1 LDGILSP
8 TPLFTRLGAFG
19 LSITF
24 FTKLKEFLGGKRFY
38 NNQEQSRKWLK
49 ELAVKVYDN
58 GIQKLVPRLQ
68 KYLDLDGDYVEK

>member
-1 LDGILSP
+1 VGNV
-8 TPLFTRLGAFG
+8 FTTIRR
-19 LSITF
+19 S
-24 FTKLKEFLGGKRFY
+24 K
-38 NNQEQSRKWLK
+38 KWLK